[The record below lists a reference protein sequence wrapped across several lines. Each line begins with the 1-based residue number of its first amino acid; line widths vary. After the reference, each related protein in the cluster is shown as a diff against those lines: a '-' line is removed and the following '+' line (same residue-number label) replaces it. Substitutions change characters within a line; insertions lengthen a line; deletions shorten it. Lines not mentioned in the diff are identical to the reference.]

1 MNDCTG
7 INPIIKILKDF
18 LTIIQIAAPII
29 AIIVLIIVFLK
40 IVKSP
45 DIKEMD
51 KYKKNIKNIIIYLII
66 FFLIPSLVNLTMY
79 MLGDKYK
86 VSDCW
91 NKIESISLNTKSKY
105 ISKKDESKDRTKVYT
120 SPSDYK
126 GKATSYTSNASENC
140 PKEVRRTRTI
150 YNSVTLK
157 ADTSFSI
164 NARQNFESGMWYTTQ
179 VASYDCQN
187 IIAEQHRSYTVNGV
201 MHKNE
206 GGRVAWFDITT
217 GRNIASVNIG
227 NEGTHM
233 ARLAYDSDRNVVL
246 VGSGGDEKLIQ
257 IDNKTKRIISGQKYT
272 AMSGG
277 SSYFIKY
284 DPYNHLLVGLSRNV
298 ISYYKYSPSI
308 NKYVKI
314 SSVQLQSTSKW
325 DPQNFNV
332 DGQVVYIANSN
343 PHWGSSNY
351 GVIVYD
357 RNTGKMLEYHKL
369 DGNVTGGHIEDVVVD
384 INGNLWLICPATYW
398 RANNYVAHAFTIG
411 P

>member
-18 LTIIQIAAPII
+18 LTITQIAAPII
-29 AIIVLIIVFLK
+29 AIIALIILFLK
-40 IVKSP
+40 IVISS

-51 KYKKNIKNIIIYLII
+51 KYKKNIKKILISLII
-66 FFLIPSLVNLTMY
+66 LFLIPSIVNLTMY
-79 MLGDKYK
+79 LLGDKYK
-86 VSDCW
+86 VSNCW
-91 NKIESISLNTKSKY
+91 NNVDSISLDTKSKY
-105 ISKKDESKDRTKVYT
+105 IPKKEKSKDRTKVYT
-120 SPSDYK
+120 DPADYK
-126 GKATSYTSNASENC
+126 GKVSSYASNASEKC
-140 PKEVRRTRTI
+140 PKEVRRTRTMF
-150 YNSVTLK
+150 NSVTLK

-187 IIAEQHRSYTVNGV
+187 IIAGQHRSYTVNGV

-257 IDNKTKRIISGQKYT
+257 IDNKTKRIINGQKYT

-298 ISYYKYSPSI
+298 IS
-308 NKYVKI
+308 
-314 SSVQLQSTSKW
+314 
-325 DPQNFNV
+325 
-332 DGQVVYIANSN
+332 
-343 PHWGSSNY
+343 
-351 GVIVYD
+351 
-357 RNTGKMLEYHKL
+357 
-369 DGNVTGGHIEDVVVD
+369 
-384 INGNLWLICPATYW
+384 
-398 RANNYVAHAFTIG
+398 
-411 P
+411 